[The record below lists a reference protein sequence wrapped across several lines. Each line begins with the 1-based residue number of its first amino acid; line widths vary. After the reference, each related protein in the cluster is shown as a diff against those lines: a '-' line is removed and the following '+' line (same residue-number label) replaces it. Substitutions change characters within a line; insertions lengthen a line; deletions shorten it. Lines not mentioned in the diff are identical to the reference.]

1 MSGPDKKEAVEEEGK
16 SMTETTSALMRHQ
29 STYDVTASGK
39 EAQRINVGQMERVLC
54 TAGGGALALYAL
66 NRLSKWHLGLAL
78 AGGALVYRGL
88 TGHCPV
94 YQATDFTTVNP
105 SQDAGLHL
113 QKTITVY
120 KPRDEVYQ
128 SWRHLEN
135 LPRVMPHLDSVQR
148 LDNRRSHWVATG
160 PFGINLVWDAEL
172 TEERPPEF
180 MAWRSLPGTNPGHE
194 GMVRFRQALDGRGTE
209 IQVRMT
215 YHPPGGVAGAALA
228 RVLKTVAVH
237 NLQEDLRRFKQ
248 MLEAGE
254 VATGAN
260 QTYQRA

>member
-1 MSGPDKKEAVEEEGK
+1 M
-16 SMTETTSALMRHQ
+16 ETARALRRHQ
-29 STYDVTASGK
+29 NTSDVTASGS
-39 EAQRINVGQMERVLC
+39 ETQRINVGQMERVLC
-54 TAGGGALALYAL
+54 TVGGGALALYAL
-66 NRLSKWHLGLAL
+66 KRLSRWHLGLAL
-78 AGGALVYRGL
+78 AGGALLYRGL

-94 YQATDFTTVNP
+94 YHTAGFTTVDP
-105 SQDAGLHL
+105 SQDAGLRL

-135 LPRVMPHLDSVQR
+135 LPRLMPHLDSVQR

-160 PFGINLVWDAEL
+160 PFGINLVWDAEI
-172 TEERPPEF
+172 TEEQPPERI
-180 MAWRSLPGTNPGHE
+180 AWRSLPGTNPGHE
-194 GMVRFRQALDGRGTE
+194 GMVRFRQALGGRGTE
-209 IQVRMT
+209 VQVSMI

-228 RVLKTVAVH
+228 RVLKTMAVH
-237 NLQEDLRRFKQ
+237 NVQEDLRRFKQ

-260 QTYQRA
+260 QIYQRV